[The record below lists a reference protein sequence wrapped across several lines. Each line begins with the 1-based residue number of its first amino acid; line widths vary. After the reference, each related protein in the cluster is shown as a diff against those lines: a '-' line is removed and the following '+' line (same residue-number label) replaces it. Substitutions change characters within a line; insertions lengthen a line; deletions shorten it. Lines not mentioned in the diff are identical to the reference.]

1 MANFFQLRPTLS
13 TLLMVCTL
21 SGCGAIDSQLA
32 SSAAMDV
39 LQAATLTN
47 DQIRT
52 LSKQAVAAQDKEN
65 QLAPAGNAYQQRLQ
79 RLVANHQTENGV
91 PLHFQVYL
99 KNEMNAFALADGSVR
114 IYSGLMDKLTDEEL
128 LFVIG
133 HEVGHVIG
141 GHSKKAAQV
150 SYSVSAARKGVA
162 ALGGVPGQIA
172 QSAIGEFSQ
181 ALVGAQFSQVE
192 EKQAD
197 DYGLKFLQRHGHN
210 PQSAVSALRKL
221 GNEGGGLLSSHPN
234 PQDRAARIAGSL

>member
-1 MANFFQLRPTLS
+1 MTSRLLFRSTVLVSLLS
-13 TLLMVCTL
+13 ICMT
-21 SGCGAIDSQLA
+21 GCETIDSQLA
-32 SSAAMDV
+32 SSAAMDA

-52 LSKQAVAAQDKEN
+52 LSKQAVEAQDKEN

-79 RLVANHQTENGV
+79 HLVADHQTENGV

-114 IYSGLMDKLTDEEL
+114 VYSGLMDKLTDDEL

-133 HEVGHVIG
+133 HEVGHVIR

-150 SYSVSAARKGVA
+150 TYSVSAARKGVA

-181 ALVGAQFSQVE
+181 AIISAQFSQVE

-197 DYGLKFLQRHGHN
+197 DYGLSFLQRNGRN
-210 PQSAVSALRKL
+210 PQAAVSALQKL

>member
-1 MANFFQLRPTLS
+1 L
-13 TLLMVCTL
+13 
-21 SGCGAIDSQLA
+21 
-32 SSAAMDV
+32 DV

-47 DQIRT
+47 AQIRT
-52 LSKQAVAAQDKEN
+52 LSKQAVEAQDKEN
-65 QLAPAGNAYQQRLQ
+65 RLAPAGNAYQQRLQ
-79 RLVANHQTENGV
+79 RLIAKHQTENGV
-91 PLHFQVYL
+91 ALDFQVYL
-99 KNEMNAFALADGSVR
+99 KNEMNAFALANGSVR
-114 IYSGLMDKLTDEEL
+114 VYSGLMDKLTDEEL

-133 HEVGHVIG
+133 HEIGHVIH

-181 ALVGAQFSQVE
+181 VLISAQFSQVE

-197 DYGLKFLQRHGHN
+197 DYGLSFLQRNGHN
-210 PQSAVSALRKL
+210 PQAAVTALRKL

-234 PQDRAARIAGSL
+234 PQDRATRIAGNL